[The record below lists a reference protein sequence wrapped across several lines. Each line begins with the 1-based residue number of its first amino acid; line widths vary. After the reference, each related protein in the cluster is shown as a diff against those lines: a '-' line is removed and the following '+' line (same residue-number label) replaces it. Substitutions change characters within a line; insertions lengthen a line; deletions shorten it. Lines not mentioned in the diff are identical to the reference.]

1 MPKKNW
7 AQKNFWVQIK
17 KNGFQIFK
25 ENVWVRIFVL
35 KNFGS
40 AFFFEKMF
48 GPKKSFSSKQILGL
62 KKFLGLK
69 KISGLKKCTL
79 HKYFLAENIFGPKK
93 FWIKKMLEKYFG
105 SKKSPIKCDPKNLG
119 PKSLV
124 KIVSLT
130 AEIFRI
136 WTKFT
141 LTVGIR

>member
-105 SKKSPIKCDPKNLG
+105 SPQKMLSPIKWDPKNLG
-119 PKSLV
+119 PISLV
-124 KIVSLT
+124 KIGSVT
-130 AEIFRI
+130 AEILLI
-136 WTKFT
+136 
-141 LTVGIR
+141 